1 MGAWLC
7 FEGSVFS
14 KKSENLHRIEDK
26 VKQDQSGSGSF
37 WLLFVVVVVFI
48 LPSFRAFM
56 GAIGA
61 QL

>member
-1 MGAWLC
+1 M
-7 FEGSVFS
+7 FS